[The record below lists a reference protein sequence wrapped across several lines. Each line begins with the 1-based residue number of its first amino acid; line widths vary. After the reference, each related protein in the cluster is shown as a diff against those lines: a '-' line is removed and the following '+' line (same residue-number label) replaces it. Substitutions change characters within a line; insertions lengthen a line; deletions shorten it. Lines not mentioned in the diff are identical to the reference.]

1 MTGTRPAPASFAAR
15 AVPRALGLALVLATL
30 PVIPRASAA
39 QHPTRLR
46 AELRLA
52 SLYDSNI
59 LEYSDADRDAFRA
72 RDPAS
77 RFAIESLD
85 DAVFSGTASVSISR
99 RVVGARPSRLR
110 YAFTRAAFV
119 ENPIEDSRLH
129 AVSLRQP
136 LRRTGWVEVG
146 YSRVPRSYVR
156 HLWDEDFVTPY
167 RYYPHYQAAL
177 YRSDRVRISGGF
189 RAAAAWAVSGRVA
202 RTAIDYSAAFEE
214 RDATAWEVA
223 AACARGREGAG
234 AGSVALEASYTH
246 RDAEATDTA
255 HPAVPDSLRDDTSFD
270 EWGLAVEAI
279 APPGRLRGLPIECD
293 ARVEI
298 SRRRYTTDR
307 EADIDHHGRR
317 DVALVLGL
325 DVEREIRRGIAV
337 FGTWR
342 FDSRNAS
349 GVAAAGPRAE
359 VSDYTETRVG
369 GGVRLSWSRRA
380 P

>member
-1 MTGTRPAPASFAAR
+1 MMRMRPIGR
-15 AVPRALGLALVLATL
+15 GALVLAAL
-30 PVIPRASAA
+30 LAVPRASAA
-39 QHPTRLR
+39 GPTEEAARTPTRVR

-59 LEYSDADRDAFRA
+59 LEYSDADQDAFRA

-99 RVVGARPSRLR
+99 RVVGARSSRLR
-110 YAFTRAAFV
+110 YAFTRTAFV

-129 AVSLRQP
+129 AVSIRQP

-156 HLWDEDFVTPY
+156 HLWDEDFVAPY
-167 RYYPHYQAAL
+167 RYYPHYQAAV
-177 YRSDRVRISGGF
+177 YQSDRVRISGGF
-189 RAAAAWAVSGRVA
+189 RPTAAWAVSGRVA
-202 RTAIDYSAAFEE
+202 RTAIDYNAAFEE

-223 AACARGREGAG
+223 AACERGHDEAG
-234 AGSVALEASYTH
+234 RVALEASYAR
-246 RDAEATDTA
+246 RDAEATDSA

-270 EWGLAVEAI
+270 EWGLAVEAT
-279 APPGRLRGLPIECD
+279 APPGRLRGLPLEVD
-293 ARVEI
+293 ARAEI
-298 SRRRYTTDR
+298 SRRHYTTDR

-317 DVALVLGL
+317 DVAFAIAVGL
-325 DVEREIRRGIAV
+325 EREIRRGIAL
-337 FGTWR
+337 FASWR
-342 FDSRNAS
+342 LDSRSAS
-349 GVAAAGPRAE
+349 GVAATGARGD
-359 VSDYTETRVG
+359 VSEYSETRIG
-369 GGVRLSWSRRA
+369 GGARLSWSGRV